1 MRDFSA
7 RSKPSGADTTCNTP
21 LGQNNNPFLPGAG
34 VLPQG
39 GRLVESGAAR
49 LGDCNVALCGRVAQ
63 SALSETHCAK
73 LTDCRRCLQNYP
85 QGKPA
90 RHREA
95 IPPARVSHSKAGDRS
110 ALPNSRSR
118 GVRPC
123 ILNTQTGKFLSP
135 VLPPFSSSLA
145 SLPAVSKGAFHL
157 WPKCLFLTRPSLY
170 GNQRGCR
177 YSLIEAPRPET
188 IMVRGVRRSEC
199 SRHPMDGSDIRV
211 G

>member
-49 LGDCNVALCGRVAQ
+49 LGNCSVALCGRVAQ

-73 LTDCRRCLQNYP
+73 LTDCSCLQNHP

-123 ILNTQTGKFLSP
+123 ILNTQTGEVSFPLCFPLSRP
-135 VLPPFSSSLA
+135 
-145 SLPAVSKGAFHL
+145 
-157 WPKCLFLTRPSLY
+157 PSLHC
-170 GNQRGCR
+170 QQ
-177 YSLIEAPRPET
+177 
-188 IMVRGVRRSEC
+188 
-199 SRHPMDGSDIRV
+199 
-211 G
+211 